1 MVNILLQKSLGVLL
15 KRQTNILSAAFIIM
29 STVILSQTLGLF
41 RERLLRSIFGA
52 SNTLGIYQ
60 FASNLPDFIFQ
71 LIIAA
76 ALSSAFIPVLSEYLT
91 KGREEEAKKIASTLL
106 VMGLTVFGLLSIV
119 LAVFAPTFLQIFNLG
134 SQFTPE
140 QMRLMADLMRII
152 LIGQLLFIIGSFFA
166 ALLQSY
172 NHFFIP
178 GIAAALYNLGIII
191 GIGAFSPQLGIYSAP
206 VGMIIGGIF
215 FVLMQIPIARHVK
228 FSFNPT
234 VDTFYSEGI
243 RKIIKLMWPRTLSLL
258 IFQLGTLS
266 IAVLISVLSDPGRM
280 YVIYNS
286 AQTLAYAPVV
296 LIGQAIA
303 QAAFPVLSR
312 EKDKLNEY
320 KSTFLSSFNQLLYII
335 LPISAIILVL
345 RIPIVRLIFGAQAF
359 DWDATVLTGRT
370 LALLSISIFSQALIT
385 LVIRGFYALQNT
397 VTPLL
402 VGICTTVVLMILAY
416 LLGLSYGFGIEGVAL
431 ALTVGSI
438 LQLLILLFLLDKK
451 TGGFDKRVVSL
462 SLVKFFFA
470 TLFMG
475 FALYI
480 PIKLL
485 DQLVFDT
492 TRTINLIILTG
503 ISAAAGL
510 SLYFFLTWL
519 FNVKEA
525 GMFIQLFKKLGNWK
539 EILGT
544 SHETIEPTRVNP

>member
-76 ALSSAFIPVLSEYLT
+76 ALSSAFIPVFSEYLT

-438 LQLLILLFLLDKK
+438 LQLLILLFLLHKK

>member
-76 ALSSAFIPVLSEYLT
+76 ALSSAFIPVFSEYLT